1 MSIASMLSRIIPSFS
16 QPNTANGAK
25 NQSWARV
32 DATGSVFQISRSKYL
47 SHSEMT
53 KKINAANEWN
63 NARLYE
69 HRTTKS
75 GKEIT
80 RCVPKPGSLTMS
92 ARNS

>member
-1 MSIASMLSRIIPSFS
+1 MKFSLTSLLSK
-16 QPNTANGAK
+16 PNTANGIK

-53 KKINAANEWN
+53 KKIEAANEWN
-63 NARLYE
+63 RELDNK
-69 HRTTKS
+69 HRITKS
-75 GKEIT
+75 GKHML
-80 RCVPKPGSLTMS
+80 RCIPKPGSLTMS